1 MLDCRSRVGAALG
14 LILALVPAFAVAEDL
29 TVTTYYPSPR
39 GVYGE
44 LRTTGNVGVGTGTT
58 MPLSARLHVVQ
69 DGATAAVEV
78 DDQAAPDTSPFLVDQ
93 NGNVGIGTTAPV
105 RKLHVLGEAAD
116 AVQAQIEGAAGV
128 PPVPAVPANLEFAQG
143 GADRG
148 HIRADATALS
158 LLTAAQNNAKAL
170 HLNQAT
176 GNVGIGTTA
185 PAQKLHVLGE
195 AADAVQAQIEGAAGV
210 PANLEFAEGG
220 TDQGHIRADVTTLS
234 LLTAAQDDAKAL
246 HLNQTT
252 GNVGIG
258 TTAPAF
264 TLHVNGTI
272 GVTQGGITGPIKLA
286 WCGAATVP
294 PCLPPD
300 EGFYSTY
307 AP

>member
-128 PPVPAVPANLEFAQG
+128 P
-143 GADRG
+143 
-148 HIRADATALS
+148 
-158 LLTAAQNNAKAL
+158 
-170 HLNQAT
+170 
-176 GNVGIGTTA
+176 
-185 PAQKLHVLGE
+185 
-195 AADAVQAQIEGAAGV
+195 
-210 PANLEFAEGG
+210 ANLEFAEGG